1 MQSKL
6 PEFFAQGKARQSQPA
21 RGFGLIAFRQQNGLR
36 KDFAFGFSEHV
47 GMGVLELAFL
57 RPLQKITGAGGKGIA
72 GLYMEIVSSAQLF
85 RCSFE
90 TTAPMGIIGCFL
102 F

>member
-72 GLYMEIVSSAQLF
+72 G
-85 RCSFE
+85 RGSFNIPGGHDLANGVGANGE
-90 TTAPMGIIGCFL
+90 PSGVEQ
-102 F
+102 